1 MNKIKISSLCLLLI
15 LTMSSNCFA
24 KSDSQELKLYEET
37 KVASARD
44 KEKYKNSIENE
55 IVKDGVKY
63 QLRDTKEQE
72 NRILV
77 TKEKEDTKRMIVYS
91 NNKFDVLNM
100 FETSIKICEDGF
112 DGTLEIQND
121 SLDIQVNSSYTEEYK
136 VEIIRNY
143 DNVPSNELNNIPKT
157 IIENSTTYYLTN
169 PEWTVVNT
177 ETIDNQQVPVLYNGT
192 MHYEGIKTR
201 TIIQNYIATV
211 NYKGTLEKEEVES
224 ITYTNIYEE
233 IPVEKENP
241 TAIIATSG
249 FVIISGIF
257 FIKCNNT
264 RIYALFKG
272 NYRLIKR
279 MHINIKHP
287 YIDITSEVKS
297 NKYNIKL
304 SSSIYKKLENKN
316 VTIKYYDKQFNYLVQ
331 NKEFEINV

>member
-1 MNKIKISSLCLLLI
+1 MNKIKIASLSLLLI

-24 KSDSQELKLYEET
+24 KSDLQELKLYEET
-37 KVASARD
+37 KVVSVRD

-55 IVKDGVKY
+55 IVKDGIKY
-63 QLRDTKEQE
+63 QLKNTKEQE

-77 TKEKEDTKRMIVYS
+77 TKEKEDTKRMIIYS

-112 DGTLEIQND
+112 NGTLEIQND

-143 DNVPSNELNNIPKT
+143 DNVPSNELKNIPKT
-157 IIENSTTYYLTN
+157 IIENSTTYCLTN
-169 PEWTVVNT
+169 PEGTVVNT
-177 ETIDNQQVPVLYNGT
+177 ETIDNQQVPVLYNGA
-192 MHYEGIKTR
+192 MHYEGIKIR

-211 NYKGTLEKEEVES
+211 DYKGTLEKEEVES

-241 TAIIATSG
+241 TAIIATTSG

-272 NYRLIKR
+272 DYRLIKR
-279 MHINIKHP
+279 MHINIKHSK
-287 YIDITSEVKS
+287 TQKQ
-297 NKYNIKL
+297 L
-304 SSSIYKKLENKN
+304 SPDYKPMVEAGT
-316 VTIKYYDKQFNYLVQ
+316 TIK
-331 NKEFEINV
+331 

>member
-1 MNKIKISSLCLLLI
+1 MNKIKIASLSLLLI

-37 KVASARD
+37 KVVSARD

-63 QLRDTKEQE
+63 QLKDTKEQE

-121 SLDIQVNSSYTEEYK
+121 SLDIQVNSSYTEQYK

-201 TIIQNYIATV
+201 TIIQNYIVTV